1 MKRKDSMIVGEGYPF
16 IVPPAALT
24 VVFAY
29 AGLFWL
35 TTLCSVLTL
44 FVVWFFRNPDRA
56 APSGEGVFVSPADGR
71 VLKVEDVPRGEN
83 LTGPFRKVSIFMNV
97 FDVHVNRAPCS
108 GTVTAIHYHKGRFLS
123 ANLDKASE
131 LNEKNTVVI
140 RREEGED
147 VLVSQIAGLIARRI
161 VCWVGEGVHVERGDR
176 IGMIRFGSRVEVFL
190 PQDAKVSVEAGTRV
204 KAGETII
211 GWLR

>member
-1 MKRKDSMIVGEGYPF
+1 MNRKDSMIVGEGYPF

-83 LTGPFRKVSIFMNV
+83 LTGPFRKVSIFMNI

-131 LNEKNTVVI
+131 LNEKNSIVI

>member
-1 MKRKDSMIVGEGYPF
+1 MNRKDSMIVGEGYPF

-35 TTLCSVLTL
+35 TTLFSVFTL
-44 FVVWFFRNPDRA
+44 FVVWFFRNPERV
-56 APSGEGVFVSPADGR
+56 APSGEGIFVAPADGR
-71 VLKVEDVPRGEN
+71 ILKVEEVPAGEN
-83 LTGPFRKVSIFMNV
+83 LTGPFWKISIFMNI

-204 KAGETII
+204 MAGETII

>member
-131 LNEKNTVVI
+131 LNERNTVVI

>member
-1 MKRKDSMIVGEGYPF
+1 VKAF
-16 IVPPAALT
+16 
-24 VVFAY
+24 
-29 AGLFWL
+29 
-35 TTLCSVLTL
+35 
-44 FVVWFFRNPDRA
+44 
-56 APSGEGVFVSPADGR
+56 FVSPADGR
-71 VLKVEDVPRGEN
+71 VLKVEDVPRGGEPN
-83 LTGPFRKVSIFMNV
+83 RPVPEGQHFMNI

-131 LNEKNTVVI
+131 LNEKNSIVI

>member
-1 MKRKDSMIVGEGYPF
+1 MNRKDSMIVGEGYPF

-56 APSGEGVFVSPADGR
+56 VPSGEGVFVSPADGR
-71 VLKVEDVPRGEN
+71 ILKVEEVPAGEN
-83 LTGPFRKVSIFMNV
+83 LTGPFWKISIFMNI

>member
-1 MKRKDSMIVGEGYPF
+1 MNRKDSMIVGEGYPF

-56 APSGEGVFVSPADGR
+56 APSGKGVFVSPADGR

-108 GTVTAIHYHKGRFLS
+108 GTVTAIRHRKGRFLS

>member
-1 MKRKDSMIVGEGYPF
+1 
-16 IVPPAALT
+16 
-24 VVFAY
+24 
-29 AGLFWL
+29 
-35 TTLCSVLTL
+35 
-44 FVVWFFRNPDRA
+44 
-56 APSGEGVFVSPADGR
+56 
-71 VLKVEDVPRGEN
+71 
-83 LTGPFRKVSIFMNV
+83 
-97 FDVHVNRAPCS
+97 
-108 GTVTAIHYHKGRFLS
+108 VTAIHYHKGRFLS

>member
-1 MKRKDSMIVGEGYPF
+1 MNRKDSMIVGEGYPF

-35 TTLCSVLTL
+35 TTLFSVFTL
-44 FVVWFFRNPDRA
+44 FVVWFFRNPERV
-56 APSGEGVFVSPADGR
+56 APSGEGIFVAPADGR
-71 VLKVEDVPRGEN
+71 ILKVEEVPAGEN
-83 LTGPFRKVSIFMNV
+83 LTGPFWKISIFMNI

-190 PQDAKVSVEAGTRV
+190 PRDAKVSVEAGTRV

>member
-1 MKRKDSMIVGEGYPF
+1 MNRKDSMIVGEGYPF

-35 TTLCSVLTL
+35 TTLFSVFTL
-44 FVVWFFRNPDRA
+44 FVVWFFRNPERV
-56 APSGEGVFVSPADGR
+56 APSGEGIFVAPADGR
-71 VLKVEDVPRGEN
+71 ILKVEEVPAGEN
-83 LTGPFRKVSIFMNV
+83 LTGPFWKISIFMNI

>member
-1 MKRKDSMIVGEGYPF
+1 MNRKDSMIVGEGYPF
-16 IVPPAALT
+16 IVPPAALA

-29 AGLFWL
+29 TGLFWL

-44 FVVWFFRNPDRA
+44 FVVWFFRNPERV
-56 APSGEGVFVSPADGR
+56 APSGKGIFVSPADGR
-71 VLKVEDVPRGEN
+71 VLKVEEVPRGEN

-108 GTVTAIHYHKGRFLS
+108 GTVSAIHYHKGRFLS

-131 LNEKNTVVI
+131 LNEKNSVVI
-140 RREEGED
+140 RTENGED
-147 VLVSQIAGLIARRI
+147 ILVSQIAGLIARRI
-161 VCWVGEGVHVERGDR
+161 VCWVEEGIHVERGDR

-190 PQDAKVSVEAGTRV
+190 PRDAKVSVEAGTRV

>member
-1 MKRKDSMIVGEGYPF
+1 MNRKDSMIVGEGYPF

-71 VLKVEDVPRGEN
+71 VLKVEDVPAGEN
-83 LTGPFRKVSIFMNV
+83 LAGPFRKVSIFMNI

-131 LNEKNTVVI
+131 LNEKNSIVI